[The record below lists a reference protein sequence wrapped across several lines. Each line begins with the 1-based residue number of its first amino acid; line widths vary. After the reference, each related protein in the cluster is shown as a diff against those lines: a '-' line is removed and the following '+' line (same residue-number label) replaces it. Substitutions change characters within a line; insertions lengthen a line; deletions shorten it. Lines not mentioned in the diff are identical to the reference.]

1 MPGPW
6 IIIIQNYMRIKTN
19 NTGPSKLKR
28 LLVIGSINID
38 LSLKTSR
45 IPYPGESFLGRNYN
59 WIPGGKGANQAI
71 CASRLGAETVFIGC
85 VGEDQ
90 HGKLLIKN
98 LVKNAIRTDF
108 IQYSKKEST
117 GLAVIMVDDSGEN
130 RILVFPGA
138 NMDLSPDSIDF
149 AFRGGEKP
157 DGVLI
162 NFEINKKVIEYSVQ
176 RALEDKIPVFIDAGP
191 ARSDLDMAKL
201 CGVTVISPNLTELA
215 AMLSTLGWKGN
226 LTESEEMKKG
236 GERLLQEL
244 DASYILIKLGSKGA
258 LGIGQGDSLF
268 VPAFAVEAV
277 DTTAAG
283 DAFTAAFTVNFLQY
297 GNFRESVVYGC
308 AAGAIATTKE
318 GAEPSMPKA
327 SDVSTFLDFKMQ

>member
-1 MPGPW
+1 MPVPW
-6 IIIIQNYMRIKTN
+6 IIIIQNSMRIPSN
-19 NTGPSKLKR
+19 NARSSKPKR

-45 IPYPGESFLGRNYN
+45 IPVPGESLLGKKYN

-85 VGEDQ
+85 LGQDQ
-90 HGKLLIKN
+90 HGKQLTENLEKN
-98 LVKNAIRTDF
+98 GIRTDF
-108 IQYSKKEST
+108 IQYSKIEST

-149 AFRGGEKP
+149 AFRGGGKP

-176 RALEDKIPVFIDAGP
+176 RAIEDKIPVFIDAGP
-191 ARSDLDMAKL
+191 ARSDLDMEKL
-201 CGVTVISPNLTELA
+201 RGVTVISPNLTELT
-215 AMLSTLGWKGN
+215 AMLSVVGWKGN
-226 LTESEEMKKG
+226 LHELEDMKRAGKY
-236 GERLLQEL
+236 LLREL
-244 DASYILIKLGSKGA
+244 DVSYMLIKLGNEGA
-258 LGIGQGDSLF
+258 FGIGHGESFSIPAFD
-268 VPAFAVEAV
+268 VPAV
-277 DTTAAG
+277 DSTAAG
-283 DAFTAAFTVNFLQY
+283 DAFTAAFTVNFLEY

-318 GAEPSMPKA
+318 GAEPSMPEA
-327 SDVSTFLDFKMQ
+327 RDVSTFLDFKMQ